1 VANVTHKPPGLSST
15 EKHLPPSAIV
25 GSPSKPHLSSSVD
38 GSSNILSPSTDE
50 EDLFGVPQDLPLE
63 YGSNKDEGQTL
74 FSSAPV
80 LSPLES
86 LAKFP
91 VGSNPVLETGDVLHT
106 NTLLEDSV
114 DKMPTVPTSH
124 TSSNEMRIPNVNNG
138 NPDIHDN
145 LHNHATKKTVVLSGT
160 DTKQQLF
167 DTESLFTPLKPVP
180 EMNTSDYHS
189 GEKRNSLSC
198 PENADP
204 LLKDDV
210 PSTDPLS
217 LLNEKSLM
225 PENILQ
231 SKSHSELFQSGPA
244 KHSDDLF
251 SPGKVDDLFS
261 ATKIDYFM
269 DGVSDSDLFSSSTK
283 TSLSK
288 ENKNN
293 TLVDKS
299 DLSAPKEIC
308 DDRVNILFPS
318 GDEYKSKDVFSNSV
332 MPNSGLFG
340 EDSPESDDLFAV
352 ASKTKVS
359 NSVTKA
365 KTSGTVSTSAKGSLF
380 EDDDADDGD
389 LFGSVKSAG
398 VSSVSAK
405 PVDIAG

>member
-1 VANVTHKPPGLSST
+1 M
-15 EKHLPPSAIV
+15 
-25 GSPSKPHLSSSVD
+25 SSSID

-74 FSSAPV
+74 FSCAPV
-80 LSPLES
+80 LSPLEP

-91 VGSNPVLETGDVLHT
+91 VGSNPVPDTGNVL
-106 NTLLEDSV
+106 NTSTQLEDSV
-114 DKMPTVPTSH
+114 DKIPAVPTSH
-124 TSSNEMRIPNVNNG
+124 TSSNEIRIPNLNSG
-138 NPDIHDN
+138 NPDIHDS
-145 LHNHATKKTVVLSGT
+145 LHNVATKKTVSLSGI

-167 DTESLFTPLKPVP
+167 DTESLFTPIRPVS
-180 EMNTSDYHS
+180 EMNTIDNHA
-189 GEKRNSLSC
+189 GGKRNSVSS

-204 LLKDDV
+204 LLKDDF

-217 LLNEKSLM
+217 VPREKSLM
-225 PENILQ
+225 PEGISQ
-231 SKSHSELFQSGPA
+231 SKSHGELFQSGPA

-251 SPGKVDDLFS
+251 SPGKVDDLF
-261 ATKIDYFM
+261 ATTKIECFM
-269 DGVSDSDLFSSSTK
+269 DNVGDSDLFSSSTK

-288 ENKNN
+288 ENKNK
-293 TLVDKS
+293 TVMDKS
-299 DLSAPKEIC
+299 DISAPKERFN
-308 DDRVNILFPS
+308 DRVNILFSS
-318 GDEYKSKDVFSNSV
+318 GDEHKSKDIFTNSV

-352 ASKTKVS
+352 ASKTKVT

-365 KTSGTVSTSAKGSLF
+365 KTSGTVSASVKGSLF
-380 EDDDADDGD
+380 EDDDAEDGD

-398 VSSVSAK
+398 VSSVSSK

>member
-1 VANVTHKPPGLSST
+1 VAYVTQNPPGLSST
-15 EKHLPPSAIV
+15 ETHLPPSAIV
-25 GSPSKPHLSSSVD
+25 GSPLKPHLSGSVD

-86 LAKFP
+86 HAKFP

-106 NTLLEDSV
+106 STLLEDSL
-114 DKMPTVPTSH
+114 DKIPTVPTSN
-124 TSSNEMRIPNVNNG
+124 TSSNEMRIPNLNIG
-138 NPDIHDN
+138 NLDIHDS
-145 LHNHATKKTVVLSGT
+145 LHNHPTKKTVVLSGV
-160 DTKQQLF
+160 DTKQQQF
-167 DTESLFTPLKPVP
+167 DTESLFTPIKPVP
-180 EMNTSDYHS
+180 ELNTSDYHA

-217 LLNEKSLM
+217 LPHEKSLM
-225 PENILQ
+225 PEDILQ

-251 SPGKVDDLFS
+251 SPEKVDDLFS
-261 ATKIDYFM
+261 TTKIDYFM
-269 DGVSDSDLFSSSTK
+269 DSVGDSDLFSSSTK
-283 TSLSK
+283 TFLST

-308 DDRVNILFPS
+308 DDRFDILFSS

-365 KTSGTVSTSAKGSLF
+365 KISGTVSTSAKGSLF
-380 EDDDADDGD
+380 EDDDGD

-398 VSSVSAK
+398 VSSVSTK
-405 PVDIAG
+405 PVEIAG

>member
-1 VANVTHKPPGLSST
+1 ML
-15 EKHLPPSAIV
+15 
-25 GSPSKPHLSSSVD
+25 SSVD

-74 FSSAPV
+74 FSCAPV

-106 NTLLEDSV
+106 STLLEDSV
-114 DKMPTVPTSH
+114 DKMPTVPTGH
-124 TSSNEMRIPNVNNG
+124 TSSNEIRIPNLNSG
-138 NPDIHDN
+138 SPDVHDS
-145 LHNHATKKTVVLSGT
+145 LHNHATKKTVVLSGI

-167 DTESLFTPLKPVP
+167 DTESLFTPMKPVP
-180 EMNTSDYHS
+180 EMNTSDYHA
-189 GEKRNSLSC
+189 GEKRNSLSS

-217 LLNEKSLM
+217 LLHEKSLM
-225 PENILQ
+225 PEDSLQ
-231 SKSHSELFQSGPA
+231 SKSHSALFQSGPA
-244 KHSDDLF
+244 KHADDLF

-261 ATKIDYFM
+261 TTKIDYFM
-269 DGVSDSDLFSSSTK
+269 DSVSDSDLFSSSTK

-299 DLSAPKEIC
+299 DLSAPKEMR
-308 DDRVNILFPS
+308 DDRVNILFSS

-340 EDSPESDDLFAV
+340 EDSPESEDLFAV

-365 KTSGTVSTSAKGSLF
+365 KISGTVSASAKGSLF
-380 EDDDADDGD
+380 EDDDVDDGD
-389 LFGSVKSAG
+389 LFGSVKSAS
-398 VSSVSAK
+398 VSSVSTK